1 MIFTWAKGYD
11 YPECLAASE
20 YSLMTVSPS
29 KLPLPVNS
37 HQHTYIDIN
46 THQGHRTWGGKME
59 FGHFLWQGKLIR
71 NIYEIGSQVI
81 KSSCHNKRGTKF
93 WAPGLPKEPRFASN
107 LPPLVQQSHGCQS
120 RSTSSQNINKTLKY
134 HPRTAHTWAK
144 TASSGHKLTKTFPFS
159 TKV

>member
-1 MIFTWAKGYD
+1 
-11 YPECLAASE
+11 
-20 YSLMTVSPS
+20 
-29 KLPLPVNS
+29 
-37 HQHTYIDIN
+37 
-46 THQGHRTWGGKME
+46 ME